1 MMPEQIV
8 ILEKHLQSQ
17 SETMA
22 FARQFSPVLKVGDVV
37 TLSGTL
43 GAGKTAII
51 RAVLQSLID
60 PELEVPSPTFNLL
73 LTYEVPGQNT
83 PVYHYDFYRIET
95 PNEVLEL
102 DIDEAFEE
110 GITLIEWADRMGPY
124 LPEGCLDIAITPDAK
139 RGIEFRNLSLRGNK
153 TWRDRLSFLKADS
166 GA

>member
-1 MMPEQIV
+1 MPEQIV

-17 SETMA
+17 AETVA
-22 FARQFSPVLKVGDVV
+22 FARQFSPVLKIGDVV

-60 PELEVPSPTFNLL
+60 PELEVLSPTFNLL
-73 LTYEVPGQNT
+73 LTYDVPGQNAT
-83 PVYHYDFYRIET
+83 VYHYDFYRIET
-95 PNEVLEL
+95 PSEVLEL
-102 DIDEAFEE
+102 DIDDAFDE

-124 LPEGCLDIAITPDAK
+124 LPEDYLDISITPDAK
-139 RGIEFRNLSLRGNK
+139 RGTEFRKLLLRGNK
-153 TWRDRLSFLKADS
+153 TWQDRLSFLKADS